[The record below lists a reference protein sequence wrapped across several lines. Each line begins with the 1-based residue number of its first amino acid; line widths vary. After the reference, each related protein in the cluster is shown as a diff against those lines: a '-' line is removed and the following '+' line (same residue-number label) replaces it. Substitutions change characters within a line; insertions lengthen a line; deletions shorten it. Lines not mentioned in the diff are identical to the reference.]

1 MLKFSESTKSPQQN
15 ACTVASMQIEPE
27 NLNVATES
35 DVEQKIL
42 MPLLEGASLLAIP
55 IGNIKTKS
63 YLSPSSLDKGA
74 GKSFGYYP
82 DYSVWWHGLPL
93 LLIEA
98 KAPDVAVEVGFREAA
113 LYASQLNQR
122 YPTGVNPCRFVI
134 ACNGRTLTYGYADS
148 FPIRSVDVGDLLTGT
163 AELDALREFCRS
175 EIQEQ
180 YALEVRAHLR
190 RSTVTMPYNLAGG
203 AALLTGKLPV
213 NTFAADLSPILR
225 RYFASSSPEDSEEIV
240 ERAYVSSAEV
250 TEYDRI
256 LESLLKDRLPSQ
268 RGALIQELEPDRR
281 GEEHVERAILEF
293 DKNRP
298 KGGQLQIVQG
308 AVGSGKSLFIQRYRE
323 VLQSAE
329 LRVRCYWSIVD
340 FNSSPAVLVNAERW
354 LCETFIESFEK
365 QNPHIDLHSAS
376 TLRGVF
382 SRNIQRKKA
391 IYEEFTRHSTEV
403 AAIEKAKDLARW
415 QDDPDELARGI
426 ADYVLGMRKEVLVAV
441 MDNVDKLDLDNQ
453 LKAFQLSL
461 WFMQRTGAFVI
472 LQMRDETF
480 ERYKD
485 RPPLDTFRTNLTFH
499 ISPPRFVDVVKR
511 RLELSMEYLAE
522 HAQEKQEYSIES
534 GLRISYPKSEL
545 GEFLKKLYLDVFDR
559 RRNVSRV
566 LEALAGRNVRRALD
580 MFVSI
585 ITSGHISP
593 RSLTGTVLGGS
604 SNVTER
610 DIIKV
615 LMRTEYRFFSEHS
628 GFVFNIFSFDPEWEN
643 PDNLLIPEILYF
655 LANNRKKRGQI
666 GLEGYFSC
674 RHISDK
680 LQLFGY
686 SDRDTICALNTLLQR
701 ELISSDKMNFASVG
715 YDDSVR
721 ILSSG
726 FIHLRVLASRL
737 EYLYSILV
745 STPITEPDTAR
756 DIAASTNAERQRGD
770 LPKLQKIAAVEQ
782 FYAYLVRQ
790 FRESPS
796 PIDREQNSG
805 AAYVLRKI
813 SDCLVHSKRP
823 TDRHS
828 QPDELD

>member
-1 MLKFSESTKSPQQN
+1 
-15 ACTVASMQIEPE
+15 MQIDPD
-27 NLNVATES
+27 NLNVQTES

-42 MPLLEGASLLAIP
+42 MPLLQSPSLLAVP
-55 IGNIKTKS
+55 IANIKTKS
-63 YLSPSSLDKGA
+63 YLPASTLDKGA
-74 GKSFGYYP
+74 GRSFGYFP
-82 DYSVWWHGLPL
+82 DYSVWWHGLPIL
-93 LLIEA
+93 LVEA
-98 KAPDVAVEVGFREAA
+98 KAPEVAVEVGFREAT
-113 LYASQLNQR
+113 LYASWINQR
-122 YPTGVNPCRFVI
+122 YPPDVNPCRFVI
-134 ACNGRTLTYGYADS
+134 ACNGQKLTYGHWDS
-148 FPIRSVDVGDLLTGT
+148 LPVRMVDVADLASGT
-163 AELDALREFCRS
+163 AEVEALREFCLS
-175 EIQEQ
+175 SIQEK
-180 YALEVRAHLR
+180 YALELRTLLR
-190 RSTVTMPYNLAGG
+190 RPSFTLPFNLAGG

-213 NTFAADLSPILR
+213 NSFAADLSPILR
-225 RYFASSSPEDSEEIV
+225 RYFSSTSPEDNAEIV

-268 RGALIQELEPDRR
+268 RGALVQELEPSRK
-281 GEEHVERAILEF
+281 GEEHVERAILDF
-293 DKNRP
+293 DKSRP

-308 AVGSGKSLFIQRYRE
+308 AVGSGKSLFIQRYRG

-329 LRVRCYWSIVD
+329 LKARCYWAIVD
-340 FNSSPAVLVNAERW
+340 FNASPAVLTNAEHW
-354 LCETFIESFEK
+354 LCESFVESFEK
-365 QNPHIDLHSAS
+365 RNPQVDLYSAS
-376 TLRGVF
+376 TLKGIF

-391 IYEEFTRHSTEV
+391 IYEEFAKHSTEV
-403 AAIEKAKDLARW
+403 AGVEKAKDLARW

-426 ADYVLGMRKEVLVAV
+426 ADYILGMRREVLVAV

-480 ERYKD
+480 ERFKD
-485 RPPLDTFRTNLTFH
+485 KPPLDTYRTNLTFH
-499 ISPPRFVDVVKR
+499 ISPPRFVDVVKK

-534 GLRISYPKSEL
+534 GLRISYPKTEL
-545 GEFLKKLYLDVFDR
+545 GEFLKRLYLDVFDR

-593 RSLTGTVLGGS
+593 RSLTSTILGGS
-604 SNVTER
+604 SSVTER
-610 DIIKV
+610 DIIRV
-615 LMRTEYRFFSEHS
+615 LMRTEYRYFSEHS
-628 GFVFNIFSFDPEWEN
+628 GFVFNIFTFDPDWES

-655 LANNRKKRGQI
+655 LANNRKVRGQI

-674 RHISDK
+674 RQIADE

-686 SDRDTICALNTLLQR
+686 SDHDTLSALNLLLR
-701 ELISSDKMNFASVG
+701 KELISSDKMNFVSVD

-726 FIHLRVLASRL
+726 FIHIRVLASRL
-737 EYLYSILV
+737 EYLYGILA
-745 STPITEPDTAR
+745 STPLTELDTAR
-756 DIAASTNAERQRGD
+756 ELAAWTNAERQRGD
-770 LPKLQKIAAVEQ
+770 LPKMQKVVAVEQ
-782 FYAYLVRQ
+782 FYAYLLRQ
-790 FRESPS
+790 LRDSSSPME
-796 PIDREQNSG
+796 REQSSG
-805 AAYVLRKI
+805 AAYVLSKI
-813 SDCLVHSKRP
+813 DECITHSKRP
-823 TDRHS
+823 TDRQS